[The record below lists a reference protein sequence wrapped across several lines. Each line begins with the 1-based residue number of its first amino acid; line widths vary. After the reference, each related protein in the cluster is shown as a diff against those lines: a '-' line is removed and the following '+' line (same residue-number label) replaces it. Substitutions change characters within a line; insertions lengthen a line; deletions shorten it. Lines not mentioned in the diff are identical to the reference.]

1 MRWSQVVGSG
11 VGGSVGKKWRGSLRF
26 WLVFLSATTSLD
38 LKRSL
43 SMIIMLALPMK
54 FVSQRAGMNSLMSKI
69 DIGVLD
75 SSEHAKT
82 ISLFRA
88 DLEEGAVEVA
98 SRNLL

>member
-1 MRWSQVVGSG
+1 
-11 VGGSVGKKWRGSLRF
+11 
-26 WLVFLSATTSLD
+26 
-38 LKRSL
+38 
-43 SMIIMLALPMK
+43 MIIMLALPMK